1 MARILRQEKSSSA
14 PILAGPRLTVAE
26 INTMFWDV
34 GGVILSNGWDRPA
47 RAEAARKFA
56 IDLAEFEDRHEQ
68 ASPGFENGKVT
79 LETYLDRTIFYRP
92 RAFSKEEFRD
102 FMFSQSKELPG
113 TRAVLDELAQSGR
126 YLLATLNNEALELN
140 LYRIEHFNL
149 RRVFTAFFSSC
160 FVGARK
166 PDREIYQIA
175 LEVTQRPP
183 GNCLFIDDR
192 ALNLES
198 ARQLGM
204 QAIQFRDAEQLRKD
218 LAALGVDVVAA

>member
-1 MARILRQEKSSSA
+1 
-14 PILAGPRLTVAE
+14 VAE
-26 INTMFWDV
+26 ITTMFWDV

-56 IDLAEFEDRHEQ
+56 IDLAEFEDRHEL
-68 ASPGFENGKVT
+68 ANTGFENGKVT
-79 LETYLDRTIFYRP
+79 LATYLHRTVFYRP
-92 RAFSKEEFRD
+92 RAFSEQEFRD

-113 TRAVLDELAQSGR
+113 TRALLDELAQSGR
-126 YLLATLNNEALELN
+126 YLLATLNNEAMELN

-149 RRVFTAFFSSC
+149 RRDFTAFFSSC

-183 GNCLFIDDR
+183 ENCLFIDDR
-192 ALNLES
+192 ALNLEN

-204 QAIQFRDAEQLRKD
+204 HAIQFQDAKQLRED
-218 LAALGVDVVAA
+218 LAALGVAVGAA

>member
-126 YLLATLNNEALELN
+126 YLQATLNNEALELN